1 MKGCDIQKFWM
12 CTASSVRQWGLSVK
26 EKYGNFFESPGKDPR
41 VEWAACCN
49 SEVPLFGGAGAE
61 AGLRMLLEAPQLWV
75 EHCMSWAAVLFFT
88 ARGFDADMF
97 TTHSWTILAN
107 TALDF
112 LNSSYACQIR
122 ITGFCFTIKENF
134 LVR

>member
-1 MKGCDIQKFWM
+1 MIDWVFSKTEVFSVTFFSTALKKLYIKVTVKGCDIQKFWM

-75 EHCMSWAAVLFFT
+75 EHCMSWAAVLFFYSS
-88 ARGFDADMF
+88 GF
-97 TTHSWTILAN
+97 
-107 TALDF
+107 
-112 LNSSYACQIR
+112 
-122 ITGFCFTIKENF
+122 
-134 LVR
+134 